1 MPCICCGVSDHGRSC
16 PSQREGSRSRAWTRC
31 FGSQDSKIDASDR
44 KGFSVKDFASKHDL
58 GEPVAVNWFT
68 VAAPSANSEE

>member
-1 MPCICCGVSDHGRSC
+1 MCCH
-16 PSQREGSRSRAWTRC
+16 P
-31 FGSQDSKIDASDR
+31 QDSKIDSSDR

-68 VAAPSANSEE
+68 VAAPSARAEE